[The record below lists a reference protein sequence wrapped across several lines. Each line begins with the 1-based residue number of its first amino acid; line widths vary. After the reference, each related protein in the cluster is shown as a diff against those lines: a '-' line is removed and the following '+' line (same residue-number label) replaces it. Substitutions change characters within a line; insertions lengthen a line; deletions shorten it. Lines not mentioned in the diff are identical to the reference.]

1 MKKILFILLLAALAS
16 CAGIDRRG
24 VSTLEPLRSDA
35 QFRYFRFTA
44 GTGVNYAVESAS
56 AEATR
61 MDWLRTWLDDNGMAD
76 KTYEIVSRQ
85 PVQRDQQ
92 LFGPVGTIY
101 YEVKVPK

>member
-1 MKKILFILLLAALAS
+1 MKKILFILMLVVLAS

-24 VSTLEPLRSDA
+24 MSTLEPLRSDA
-35 QFRYFRFTA
+35 QFRYFKFIA
-44 GTGVNYAVESAS
+44 GTGVNYAVESSS

-61 MDWLRTWLDDNGMAD
+61 MEWLRTWLDDNGMAD

-85 PVQRDQQ
+85 TVQRDQQ

-101 YEVKVPK
+101 YEVKVAR